1 MIYGEFFLPLGREM
15 ERPRT
20 GARTFVLQSFRGGIV
35 ACRQLLVGEGF
46 FSRRI
51 YRADS
56 RQYETVFLQVLVFNC
71 YSYVCYIV
79 YYATCA
85 I

>member
-15 ERPRT
+15 ERPRM

-46 FSRRI
+46 FPGAFIGRI
-51 YRADS
+51 RVNMKPFS
-56 RQYETVFLQVLVFNC
+56 
-71 YSYVCYIV
+71 
-79 YYATCA
+79 
-85 I
+85 